1 MTWREGE
8 SQREREREREIW
20 MGTIASG
27 NNLTQYKTIGE

>member
-8 SQREREREREIW
+8 SQREREREIW